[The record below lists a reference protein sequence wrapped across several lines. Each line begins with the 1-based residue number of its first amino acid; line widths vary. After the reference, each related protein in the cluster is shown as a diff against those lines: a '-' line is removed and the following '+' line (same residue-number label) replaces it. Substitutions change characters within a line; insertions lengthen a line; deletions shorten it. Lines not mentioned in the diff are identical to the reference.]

1 MKNKLNRSGFTLI
14 EILAVIIILGII
26 MVIAVPSVSNY
37 ILDSRKNTYVS
48 TIKGYADAVRNK
60 INNFEYSLSNK
71 DIAYYVPISNI
82 ELDKGG
88 NSPFGDWVSAYVVV
102 TYNGREHSYYWTSVD
117 TSGYKVILEKKV
129 EDITTSDIINDTE
142 LSISTRKGI
151 AGRDRTCVVD
161 ENGICNS
168 SDIMDAISE

>member
-1 MKNKLNRSGFTLI
+1 MKNKLNKSGFTLI
-14 EILAVIIILGII
+14 EILAVIVIIGII

-48 TIKGYADAVRNK
+48 TIKGYAEAVRNK

-88 NSPFGDWVSAYVVV
+88 NSPFGDWIDAYVVV
-102 TYNGREHSYYWTSVD
+102 TYNGREHNYYWTSVD
-117 TSGYKVILEKKV
+117 TSGYKVALLKKV
-129 EDITTSDIINDTE
+129 EDITTSDIVHDNA
-142 LSISTRKGI
+142 LSISTGKGI
-151 AGRDRTCVVD
+151 AGRSKTCVVN
-161 ENGICNS
+161 ENGICDS
-168 SDIMDAISE
+168 SDIIDVTG